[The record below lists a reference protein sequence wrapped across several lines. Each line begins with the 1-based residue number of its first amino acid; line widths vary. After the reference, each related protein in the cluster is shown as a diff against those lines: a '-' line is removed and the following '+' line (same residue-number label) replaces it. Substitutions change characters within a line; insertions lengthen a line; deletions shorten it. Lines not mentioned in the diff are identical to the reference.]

1 MATSVEPQSE
11 TGSAVAVQQTQPTAE
26 TAVAKSAR
34 EQLPAD
40 IQQQIQLNKLKND
53 VAAAIRGTIWG
64 KDLNAATIRAV
75 AEYARENNIDA
86 VRHIEV
92 LGGKIYLT
100 AELYE
105 ERGAPL
111 MQARMIIKAEP
122 DYINVD
128 ERLDK
133 LAATGDTWAK
143 EEVTR
148 RSRERIRWR
157 APEEAKAIVVQK
169 LYIAGVDRPI
179 VGVNW
184 CGGTSK
190 RDPVGD
196 AEPTKT
202 AASRAARRAWKQI
215 VEVIP
220 QYGAQFQIIE
230 QRADSVNGMIIDHD
244 RLAQLQDAEHKP
256 RLLAQVESGEYG
268 S

>member
-1 MATSVEPQSE
+1 MATQVEPTEE
-11 TGSAVAVQQTQPTAE
+11 TGTAVAVPSND
-26 TAVAKSAR
+26 TAVAPKSAR
-34 EQLPAD
+34 ELLPPE
-40 IQQQIQLNKLKND
+40 IQAEIAHNKMKNE
-53 VAAAIRGTIWG
+53 VAAAIRGTVWG
-64 KDLNAATIRAV
+64 KDLNAAQTRAV
-75 AEYARENNIDA
+75 AEYARVNNIDA

-111 MQARMIIKAEP
+111 MQARVVIKDEP

-133 LAATGDTWAK
+133 LAASGVDWAK
-143 EEVTR
+143 AEVER
-148 RSRERIRWR
+148 RQRERIRWR
-157 APEEAKAIVVQK
+157 APEEAKAIVVQRI
-169 LYIAGVDRPI
+169 YIAGVEKPI

-230 QRADSVNGMIIDHD
+230 QRADAVNGMIIDHE
-244 RLAQLQDAEHKP
+244 RLQQLQDAQNKP
-256 RLLAQVESGEYG
+256 RLLAQVNDGDYG
-268 S
+268 A